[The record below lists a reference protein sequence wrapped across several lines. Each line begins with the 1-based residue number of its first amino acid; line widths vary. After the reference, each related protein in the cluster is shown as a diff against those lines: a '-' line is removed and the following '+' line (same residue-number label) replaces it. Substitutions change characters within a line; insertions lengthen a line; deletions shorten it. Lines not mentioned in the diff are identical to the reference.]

1 MTLFLSLRQ
10 LSSFPCLRARVEVT
24 CHIFEALGCHKFEF
38 MRTVNEY
45 GPGIVN
51 AQAPHTAR
59 NTPGVGVWFTLLPRV
74 SPPPT
79 LEKVSWD
86 A

>member
-1 MTLFLSLRQ
+1 MTFFGTAQ
-10 LSSFPCLRARVEVT
+10 LVPVLESTSRSYLPL

-45 GPGIVN
+45 GSGIVN

-74 SPPPT
+74 SLPHQN
-79 LEKVSWD
+79 
-86 A
+86 